1 MSRRKKQ
8 APAEKESGERWLLTY
23 ADLITLLL
31 AFFLMLFAT
40 SNQDLEKFKLL
51 AGSLRESFGGG
62 SGPLGG
68 GDKILQGGGSILP
81 DTGKISDEVRAIS
94 EDLNTFTAI
103 NNLAKVGVRSVDED
117 IVISLSDNLL
127 FNSADAKLRPE
138 ALPLLDR
145 IAAELRSQPN
155 EIRVE
160 GHTDTIPLSTPT
172 YASNWE
178 LSAAR
183 ATEVLRYL
191 IDQGG
196 IAANRIHA
204 TAYADTRPVA
214 SNQTPDGRATNR
226 RADIVIIHQSNSPP
240 PAATGTPAASG
251 SGGQH

>member
-94 EDLNTFTAI
+94 EDLNTFAAVS
-103 NNLAKVGVRSVDED
+103 NLAKVGVRSVDED
-117 IVISLSDNLL
+117 VVISLSDNLL

-138 ALPLLDR
+138 SLPLLDR
-145 IAAELRSQPN
+145 VAAELRSRPN

-160 GHTDTIPLSTPT
+160 GHTDNIPLSTPA

-191 IDQGG
+191 IDHGG
-196 IAANRIHA
+196 VAANRIHA

-214 SNQTPDGRATNR
+214 NNQTPDGRATNR
-226 RADIVIIHQSNSPP
+226 RADIVIIHQSNSPA
-240 PAATGTPAASG
+240 PAATGTPATSG